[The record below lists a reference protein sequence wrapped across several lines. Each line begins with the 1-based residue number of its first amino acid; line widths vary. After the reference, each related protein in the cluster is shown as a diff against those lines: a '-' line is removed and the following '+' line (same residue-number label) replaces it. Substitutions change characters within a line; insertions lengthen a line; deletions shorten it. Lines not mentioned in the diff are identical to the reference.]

1 MDEMEQDAGFAEFE
15 AGFADEYQ
23 VSEPEAENVESEESA
38 ENSQDAGEPN
48 EDGETTT
55 EDGKEPEQESGTH
68 SQETPPE
75 SQPETFTLRV
85 NKEERNVSRE
95 EVITL
100 AQKGADYDRVKG
112 QLSESRSQNQALQEK
127 LDTLEMIANKANMSV
142 DDLVNQLHVNMLVK
156 GGKTEA
162 EAKAEIRAL
171 KAEAELK
178 AVRDKET
185 AAKADTES
193 LAARAEREVGE
204 FRKRFPGVELTKEL
218 CDALSAD
225 VQKGMTISE
234 AYQKRE
240 MEQKDAQIA
249 ELNRKLAAEKQ
260 NRKNKSNTPGS
271 QNDSGGRREKSDFDD
286 FMSAFA

>member
-15 AGFADEYQ
+15 AAFADEYQ
-23 VSEPEAENVESEESA
+23 VSEPEAEEVGSVG
-38 ENSQDAGEPN
+38 NSQDAGEPD
-48 EDGETTT
+48 EGGENPT
-55 EDGKEPEQESGTH
+55 EDGNKTEQESGAG
-68 SQETPPE
+68 SQEAPPE

-112 QLSESRSQNQALQEK
+112 QLSESRSQIQALQEK
-127 LDTLEMIANKANMSV
+127 LDTLEMISKAANISV

-178 AVRDKET
+178 AVRDKE
-185 AAKADTES
+185 AASQADTES
-193 LAARAEREVGE
+193 LTARAEREVGE

-218 CDALSAD
+218 CDELSGD

-240 MEQKDAQIA
+240 MAQKDAQIA
-249 ELNRKLAAEKQ
+249 ELNRKLAAEQQ
-260 NRKNKSNTPGS
+260 NRKNKASTPGS